1 MTFRGDSETRLGN
14 RKPVGAI
21 LAIATLG
28 LTAFV
33 IWYGISAP
41 APTPAPPATAPEV
54 TTLKQFLAEHPY
66 AENVTFTSF
75 PVGSSV
81 TFKGIKFTRLPY
93 TGLPGEPSGFNIS
106 YTCSNGFC
114 GSGQVPSEDGSYA
127 FSYVSNGESIGF
139 VVYPSVGVIELLVK
153 P

>member
-14 RKPVGAI
+14 SKPVGVI

-28 LTAFV
+28 LVALV
-33 IWYGISAP
+33 IWYGI
-41 APTPAPPATAPEV
+41 PAPPSAPTTTAPEV
-54 TTLKQFLAEHPY
+54 MTLKQFLAEHPY
-66 AENVTFTSF
+66 AENVTFGSF

-81 TFKGIKFTRLPY
+81 TFDGIKFTRLPY

-139 VVYPSVGVIELLVK
+139 VVYPSVGIIELLVK